1 MNHFDDLIE
10 GARKDKEREK
20 AKLQKA
26 AQAEKD
32 RREREKAL
40 QASPAKPAESS
51 PTQFPNAFSMSML
64 TYRNASDIEGT
75 MSEMAC
81 KVHAGDLSD
90 LEAMLVQQAYMMND
104 RFGSFLLMSGRS
116 VEADAQ
122 ARLMGVAL
130 RCQEACRKTA
140 HTLGELKNPKR
151 TAFIKQT
158 LNQLNISGEL
168 ANGSEKMDNGA
179 AAIAS
184 GENPPMEAVAV
195 EHWAEDGGR
204 QEDSKPEF
212 AEARRI

>member
-1 MNHFDDLIE
+1 MSQFDDLIE
-10 GARKDKEREK
+10 SVRKEKELGQ

-40 QASPAKPAESS
+40 QASPTNPAESS
-51 PTQFPNAFSMSML
+51 PTQFPNAFSMSMM

-81 KVHAGDLSD
+81 KIHAGDLSD

-104 RFGSFLLMSGRS
+104 RFGSFLLMAGRTTKS
-116 VEADAQ
+116 EAQ

-151 TAFIKQT
+151 VTFIKQQ
-158 LNQLNISGEL
+158 LNQLIQDAQ

-184 GENPPMEAVAV
+184 GENPTMEAVAV

-204 QEDSKPEF
+204 QEESEPEF